1 MYPKSL
7 EPPTTYWLRR
17 RLSKRKN
24 SFWQTSA
31 NIPTNQQ
38 KCINKIHHISDQLL
52 QSVNTFVESSYMQI
66 NGPPPPSVFDSS
78 SSKWNYSTMYVCMA
92 AVLYLLFSFLGII
105 DINVIQGKSKLSSWM
120 ICTSLM
126 PPKHMLGLLESNHM
140 SRIMYSSELQLMW
153 IAI

>member
-1 MYPKSL
+1 
-7 EPPTTYWLRR
+7 
-17 RLSKRKN
+17 
-24 SFWQTSA
+24 
-31 NIPTNQQ
+31 
-38 KCINKIHHISDQLL
+38 
-52 QSVNTFVESSYMQI
+52 MQI

-140 SRIMYSSELQLMW
+140 SRIMYSSELQLNVNCDINIGLVCQLLAKLAQILFSTIPFHLHFICTRW
-153 IAI
+153 GLLVQYSTYTFTYINN